1 MPVKAVDLGQVS
13 SHVLG
18 RRVRLLFR
26 KREIPETF
34 TALTH
39 THVQLSVAQ
48 VKSVVRSLF
57 CPKSGRLHRGWTPAG
72 TGSSCSTSPATPRLE
87 TRGGD
92 KYKQV

>member
-13 SHVLG
+13 SYVLG

-34 TALTH
+34 SALTR
-39 THVQLSVAQ
+39 VQLSVAQ
-48 VKSVVRSLF
+48 VKCVVRSLF
-57 CPKSGRLHRGWTPAG
+57 CPISGRLRRGWTPAG
-72 TGSSCSTSPATPRLE
+72 TGSSCSTSPAMPRLE
-87 TRGGD
+87 TRGAD